1 MIRRRDFVLGCGS
14 LAVISGMP
22 IAGAATLF
30 AGPGHRRADRFRP
43 FIDTVFAA
51 SNEAGQTLGMKLV
64 AIEETRI
71 DRRLEQFRLVFESD
85 ERNAED
91 AIFSLS
97 HRDDPNFVTETVNIE
112 KSASDPSGRTYV
124 ARFCL
129 FAA

>member
-71 DRRLEQFRLVFESD
+71 DRRIESD